1 MRTQNPSLRGSL
13 QDPEQ
18 FTRTSE
24 LVPGRGGR
32 SFKTSRIVNLARDFA
47 GDGRFQSFSIIENA
61 EGLDNFA
68 KSENSPISA
77 EKN

>member
-1 MRTQNPSLRGSL
+1 VGQNPSLRGSL

-24 LVPGRGGR
+24 LVPGQGGR
-32 SFKTSRIVNLARDFA
+32 SFKTSRVFTPVRDFA
-47 GDGRFQSFSIIENA
+47 GDGRFQSSSITENA

-68 KSENSPISA
+68 KSENSPTSA